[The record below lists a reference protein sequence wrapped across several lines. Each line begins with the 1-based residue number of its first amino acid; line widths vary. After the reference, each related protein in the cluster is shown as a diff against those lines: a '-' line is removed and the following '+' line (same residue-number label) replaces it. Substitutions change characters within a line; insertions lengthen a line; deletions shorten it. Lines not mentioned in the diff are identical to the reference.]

1 MASQALQLFPI
12 TDIIAKNK
20 IINSKVHFLNE
31 IIGQKISNKFGL
43 GHILADLL
51 ILYAHFLYS
60 IFNLN

>member
-51 ILYAHFLYS
+51 ICTLSL
-60 IFNLN
+60 FNF